1 MEAIARDIGFFGLY
15 SAIVIFTVLV
25 IRFIIE
31 KSINGFE
38 WKDLIDIL
46 HYLILAIT
54 VVAVAI
60 PEGLPLSVTIS
71 LAFSVKKMLRDMN
84 LVK

>member
-1 MEAIARDIGFFGLY
+1 M
-15 SAIVIFTVLV
+15 
-25 IRFIIE
+25 
-31 KSINGFE
+31 
-38 WKDLIDIL
+38 DLL
-46 HYLILAIT
+46 HYLILSIT

-71 LAFSVKKMLRDMN
+71 LAFSVKKMLKDKN